1 MELALLVLEE
11 SRERWVSAWEAHA
24 VLDASKPDQRQHRMV
39 RMDADADDMCAECG
53 MYGPSSQ
60 S

>member
-1 MELALLVLEE
+1 MLVLEE
-11 SRERWVSAWEAHA
+11 ARERWVSACEAHA
-24 VLDASKPDQRQHRMV
+24 VLDASKPDQRQHSMT
-39 RMDADADDMCAECG
+39 RMDAGADDMCANCG